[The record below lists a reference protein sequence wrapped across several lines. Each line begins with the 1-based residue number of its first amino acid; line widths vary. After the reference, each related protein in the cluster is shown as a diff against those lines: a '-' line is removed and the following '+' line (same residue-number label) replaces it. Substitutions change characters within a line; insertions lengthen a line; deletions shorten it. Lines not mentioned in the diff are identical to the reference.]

1 MVHFHGGIQLHVNMC
16 NFKVVTFGLL
26 RLKGKAT
33 ISYFECEHIMKLE
46 ISNDDDQGV
55 LTNIQCEQLKGR
67 P

>member
-1 MVHFHGGIQLHVNMC
+1 MC